1 VQNVDLRER
10 LGELARTLTPRRDRY
25 CGADPTGAVQV
36 EFAGG
41 RAPTATVRL
50 AQHWRRTVGVS
61 SLGPAVLAAVHAA
74 ATARLTTWASGTD
87 EDQREH
93 PSAPRP
99 EVPVEQRTAPPDLE
113 TVTRAWR
120 DLREFAS
127 RLTELHSAPSTI
139 HSSGQH
145 VAVTVQAGAITVI
158 HVDQSLAEM
167 AQDSEIERILTD
179 TINRAFAAIAALP
192 ERALD
197 GCPDLR
203 RVLTAHGA
211 GPNGP
216 R

>member
-1 VQNVDLRER
+1 VQNADLRER
-10 LGELARTLTPRRDRY
+10 LGELARTLTPRRARY

-36 EFAGG
+36 ELADGH
-41 RAPTATVRL
+41 APTATVRL
-50 AQHWRRTVGVS
+50 AQHWRRTVSVS

-74 ATARLTTWASGTD
+74 AAARLTTWASG
-87 EDQREH
+87 
-93 PSAPRP
+93 PSTPRP
-99 EVPVEQRTAPPDLE
+99 EVPTEQRTAPQDLE

-127 RLTELHSAPSTI
+127 RLTELHSSPSTI

-145 VAVTVQAGAITVI
+145 VAVTVQAGAITAI
-158 HVDQSLAEM
+158 HVDQSLAET

-203 RVLTAHGA
+203 HVLTAHGA